1 MTKFEKIALIGILIL
16 FYMCTCLYYLNN
28 TEKEY
33 RPKPTGIKSI
43 EYTPNYIDPRPEEE
57 DILIRSEG

>member
-1 MTKFEKIALIGILIL
+1 MTKFEKIALIGMLIF
-16 FYMCTCLYYLNN
+16 FYVFAYLYYLNN
-28 TEKEY
+28 TEEEY